1 MDINNQSTRL
11 NDFLDDDDDD
21 VRNNNNNNNDFPDD
35 DDEGDVRKV
44 VQDAIPWKEV
54 PQKTWL
60 RLIYKFINIETRYGP
75 ATILELQKRD
85 GTLLKAWTTNL
96 IASAIAKKE
105 EEEEAHQETNSDRR
119 RRIYIKSMGMVE
131 SKKNK
136 TMYFDFQLKLF

>member
-1 MDINNQSTRL
+1 MDINNQSIRL

-21 VRNNNNNNNDFPDD
+21 VRNNNNNNDFPDD

-75 ATILELQKRD
+75 GTILELQKRD

-96 IASAIAKKE
+96 IASAIAKK
-105 EEEEAHQETNSDRR
+105 EEEAHQETNSDRR

>member
-11 NDFLDDDDDD
+11 NDFLDDDDND
-21 VRNNNNNNNDFPDD
+21 VRNNNNNNDFPDD

-105 EEEEAHQETNSDRR
+105 EEAHQETNSDRR

>member
-1 MDINNQSTRL
+1 MDINNQSIRL

-21 VRNNNNNNNDFPDD
+21 VRNNNNNNDFPDD

-60 RLIYKFINIETRYGP
+60 RVIYKFINIETRYGP

-105 EEEEAHQETNSDRR
+105 EEAHQETNSDRR